1 MTELKLSLQQLA
13 FTGLDLGE
21 RSLHVGFLFL
31 ETGQGAINTSL
42 GLVVQCHGP
51 IAATVRY
58 ALPGK
63 KRTLAFE
70 ILGEF
75 GQSGATAVKLSLSS
89 SRAAF
94 CMVTLALA

>member
-21 RSLHVGFLFL
+21 RSLHVGFLFF

-51 IAATVRY
+51 IDDTVRY
-58 ALPGK
+58 DLPGK

-75 GQSGATAVKLSLSS
+75 GQSGATAVKQHSAPA
-89 SRAAF
+89 RRH
-94 CMVTLALA
+94 VWP